1 MIQIK
6 NGRVF
11 DPKHGVNGE
20 MRDIYYENGRIVAPS
35 GEVTETYDASGC
47 AVMAGG
53 IDVHSHIAGEPLA
66 LLRDAKSP
74 AVPTANRTGGEY
86 ARMGYTL
93 AVNAAMPAQAARHT
107 IAEENAIPALSTANL
122 VWVGE
127 NPVLLEL
134 AERGSDEELDQYLSW
149 LLAVSGGGGSN
160 SSTRARGRTTAI
172 CRIAGSSI
180 V

>member
-1 MIQIK
+1 MIKIQ
-6 NGRVF
+6 NGRVY

-20 MRDIYYENGRIVAPS
+20 IRDIYYENGRIVAPS
-35 GEVTETYDASGC
+35 GEVTETYDANGC

-53 IDVHSHIAGEPLA
+53 IDIHSHIAGEPLA

-74 AVPTANRTGGEY
+74 AVPTASRTGGEY

-134 AERGSDEELDQYLSW
+134 AEPATS
-149 LLAVSGGGGSN
+149 LA
-160 SSTRARGRTTAI
+160 TTAQPGWVKV
-172 CRIAGSSI
+172 RHRDGQVGFARVSQVFGL
-180 V
+180 